1 MGRERFDK
9 TSDRYYNNK
18 KMERKKIRIMSMQ
31 RIVNYGSF
39 LQAYALKETIKSL
52 GYKDVGFIDYE
63 FEKDIIGP
71 VEKTPV
77 YKKIAKLPHFL
88 SIQRKNKHKAEF
100 KRKYSEYLK
109 ELDVN
114 DKNYSHD
121 FDTLVIGSDEVFNCL
136 QHYPV
141 GYSRN
146 LFGYGFED
154 KHVISY
160 AASFG
165 HTKLDQLRSYGID
178 EEISGMLSRFGAIS
192 VRDKN
197 SEEII
202 EVLAGTKPKINRD
215 PVLIGD
221 YSDAF
226 DRPVDLDNYII
237 VYAYSGRLTKD
248 EEKAIKKFAKEN
260 NKKII
265 SLGFYQS
272 CADENLIVE
281 PLDVLAYFKN
291 ADYVITDTFHG
302 SVFSIKANTKFCTII
317 RDSNRNK
324 LTSLL
329 KKMKCEKQIANS
341 LSDIWSIYDS
351 AIDFSE
357 TNKIIAAE
365 TEKTRQYLKENL

>member
-1 MGRERFDK
+1 MSR
-9 TSDRYYNNK
+9 NN
-18 KMERKKIRIMSMQ
+18 KIRIMSMQ

-39 LQAYALKETIKSL
+39 LQAYALRKMISSL

-63 FEKDIIGP
+63 FEKDIIAP
-71 VEKTPV
+71 VKKTPI
-77 YKKIAKLPHFL
+77 YKKIAKLPHSF
-88 SIQRKNKHKAEF
+88 SIRNKIQHKAEF
-100 KRKYSEYLK
+100 KKRYSEYLK
-109 ELDVN
+109 ELGVN
-114 DKNYSHD
+114 DENYSHD

-165 HTKLDQLRSYGID
+165 HTKIDQLRSYGID
-178 EEISGMLSRFGAIS
+178 KEVGDMLSRFSAIS

-197 SEEII
+197 SEEIV
-202 EVLAGTKPKINRD
+202 EALTNVKPVVNLD

-221 YSDAF
+221 YGDAF
-226 DRPVDLDNYII
+226 ERQVGFSNYII
-237 VYAYSGRLTKD
+237 VYAYSGRLTKE
-248 EEKAIKKFAKEN
+248 EEKAIKKFAKEK

-265 SLGFYQS
+265 SLGFYQN

-302 SVFSIKANTKFCTII
+302 SVFSIKANTKFCTVI

-341 LSDIWSIYDS
+341 LSDIWSIYDN

-357 TNKIIAAE
+357 TNKIIASE
-365 TEKTRQYLKENL
+365 TEKTKQYLKENL